1 MLKSIADFLI
11 AFLDLVEAEAISA
24 RRGIVV
30 LGAVLMIGLAATL
43 LILSALGLLVWA
55 FYIILTRVMEQP
67 GALSLCALTLILIAG
82 AFLCHA
88 RRMLR

>member
-30 LGAVLMIGLAATL
+30 LGAVLMIGLAAM
-43 LILSALGLLVWA
+43 LITLSALGLLMWA
-55 FYIILTRVMEQP
+55 FYLILIRVMEQP
-67 GALSLCALTLILIAG
+67 GALSLCALTLILTAG